1 MLALLQRVSFAKVV
15 VAEKTI
21 GEIKQ
26 GLLIF
31 LGVEKSDNEAL
42 ANKLLT
48 KILAYRIF
56 DDTTGKMNLNVS
68 NINGGLLIVP
78 QFTLAA
84 DTNKGLRPSFSTAA
98 EPAQGK
104 FLFDYF
110 VKKARENY
118 SSIATGEFGANMQ
131 ITLCNDGPVTFLL
144 KV

>member
-15 VAEKTI
+15 VAEKII
-21 GEIKQ
+21 GEINQ

-31 LGVEKSDNEAL
+31 LGVEKEDKQSNAE
-42 ANKLLT
+42 KLLT

-56 DDTTGKMNLNVS
+56 DDAAGKMNLNVS

-84 DTNKGLRPSFSTAA
+84 DTNKGLRPSFSVAA

-104 FLFDYF
+104 ILFDYF

-118 SSIATGEFGANMQ
+118 SPIATGEFGANMQ

-144 KV
+144 KA